1 MRLDE
6 ERSEE
11 HSNITNNL
19 LPVASLLAIPHPNHF
34 RDSLRSFAEMPA
46 FNRFI
51 PDNFT
56 IVDEKT
62 GSRIGE
68 GWREAREEYIVFLS

>member
-1 MRLDE
+1 MSSYFRT
-6 ERSEE
+6 RRAFSVTKV
-11 HSNITNNL
+11 ITLTHN
-19 LPVASLLAIPHPNHF
+19 PNHF